1 MGIMEP
7 RVMLPNIAVVEEGL
21 GMRDW
26 TFFSNVYHGPLCRIM
41 IGWNSNMLEVTI
53 LSSGGQW
60 VTCDITRKDEGQ
72 LVRVTFV
79 YGSSTSVERQELWH
93 YLKYQKSINDSV
105 PWLVTGDFNAIMRV
119 TDRQGGDRNWYRHME
134 DFPNCVHESELILLA
149 AEGHH
154 FTWHN
159 RQQGTASILRKLD
172 WAFGNQHLIRLWPQA
187 KATFQARI
195 DSDHNPI
202 HITLS
207 PKPPYQR
214 ARFKFLNLWAD
225 QDGYEETGT
234 SVTSTKEIPPISLL
248 EWPRQKRSGKKL
260 RFF

>member
-41 IGWNSNMLEVTI
+41 IGWNSNLLEVTI

-60 VTCDITRKDEGQ
+60 VTCDITRKDGGQ

-93 YLKYQKSINDSV
+93 YLKYQKSVNESV
-105 PWLVTGDFNAIMRV
+105 PWL
-119 TDRQGGDRNWYRHME
+119 
-134 DFPNCVHESELILLA
+134 
-149 AEGHH
+149 
-154 FTWHN
+154 
-159 RQQGTASILRKLD
+159 
-172 WAFGNQHLIRLWPQA
+172 
-187 KATFQARI
+187 
-195 DSDHNPI
+195 
-202 HITLS
+202 
-207 PKPPYQR
+207 R

-225 QDGYEETGT
+225 QEGYEEIVRAAWGT
-234 SVTSTKEIPPISLL
+234 EAHGNPFSRLTS
-248 EWPRQKRSGKKL
+248 KL
-260 RFF
+260 RTLKGHLSNFHKRISSHISSRVAQAEKKWKEAQDFLDRHPQDLEAGQWERDMELGSIDHLYPNPINTSARDAMIAPVTREDIKSALFSIPDDKAPGTDGYNKPIIFQDA